1 MENKNF
7 RIQIMNHI
15 AERGIAA
22 LVERGCTVGKDVPDP
37 QGILLRSADLH
48 DYPFGDSLLVIA
60 RSGAGTNNIPL
71 DACCD
76 KGIVV
81 FNSPGANAEA
91 VKELIICSM
100 VMSSRDV
107 LGSID
112 WVKSLKDKG
121 DEIPLLVEKGKSA
134 FSGPE
139 LTGKTLGVIGLGAI
153 GSLIANI
160 AVKLGMNVI
169 GFDPYLSVDA
179 AWRLSRSVQ
188 HAVDVDEIFIKS
200 DYISINVPFTEST
213 KHMIDAAAFRKM
225 KQGVRIINESRAEVV
240 DDDAMLDALAS
251 GKVGKYIT
259 DFPNKKL
266 IGVENVI
273 CMPHLGACT
282 PESEE
287 RSSVMA
293 AHEMYDYLVN
303 GNIKNSVNFPDA
315 TLERMGSSRLC
326 ILHFNKPTMLNQF
339 LQIACS
345 TGLNVENMI
354 NKAYKDYAYAMI
366 DLNGELD
373 EEQVEALRKIP
384 DVIRVRVV

>member
-1 MENKNF
+1 MDNKNF

-48 DYPFGDSLLVIA
+48 DYPFGDNLLVIA

-71 DACCD
+71 DLCCD
-76 KGIVV
+76 RGIVV

-121 DEIPLLVEKGKSA
+121 DEIPALVEKGKAA

-200 DYISINVPFTEST
+200 DYISVNVPFTEST

-225 KQGVRIINESRAEVV
+225 KQGVRIINLARGELVNDEALI
-240 DDDAMLDALAS
+240 DAIDV
-251 GKVGKYIT
+251 GKVARYVT
-259 DFPNKKL
+259 DFPNDRL
-266 IGVENVI
+266 VGIANVVA
-273 CMPHLGACT
+273 MPHLGAST

-287 RSSVMA
+287 KCAVMA
-293 AHEMYDYLVN
+293 AREHRSRAWSNKSRPLLEMDVT
-303 GNIKNSVNFPDA
+303 S
-315 TLERMGSSRLC
+315 GSSPYAPFGSVSTSSGPPR
-326 ILHFNKPTMLNQF
+326 ITSRN
-339 LQIACS
+339 CS
-345 TGLNVENMI
+345 CPRSASIHSSGMPLGSPSSSN
-354 NKAYKDYAYAMI
+354 
-366 DLNGELD
+366 
-373 EEQVEALRKIP
+373 P
-384 DVIRVRVV
+384 

>member
-71 DACCD
+71 DLCCD
-76 KGIVV
+76 RGIVV

-121 DEIPLLVEKGKSA
+121 DEIPLLVEKGKAA

-213 KHMIDAAAFRKM
+213 KHMIDSAAFRKM

-240 DDDAMLDALAS
+240 DDDAMLEALAS

-315 TLERMGSSRLC
+315 TLERMGVRRLC
-326 ILHFNKPTMLNQF
+326 IIHFNKPTMLNQF

-354 NKAYKDYAYAMI
+354 NKAYRDYAYAMI
-366 DLNGELD
+366 DLNGELS
-373 EEQVEALRKIP
+373 EEQVEALKNIP

>member
-1 MENKNF
+1 MDNKNF

-71 DACCD
+71 DLCCD
-76 KGIVV
+76 RGIVV

-121 DEIPLLVEKGKSA
+121 DEIPTLVEKGKSA

-200 DYISINVPFTEST
+200 DYISVNVPFTEST

-240 DDDAMLDALAS
+240 DDDAMLEALAS

-315 TLERMGSSRLC
+315 TLERMGVRRLC

-354 NKAYKDYAYAMI
+354 NKAYRDYAYAMI
-366 DLNGELD
+366 DLNGELS
-373 EEQVEALRKIP
+373 EEQVEALRAIP